1 VMAIFSMALIGSTPI
16 GGPLMGWIG
25 ETVSARVSLLIG
37 GFAAI
42 VAALYGWWNLTRS
55 AAPIAETIGID
66 ERPAEATT
74 SA

>member
-1 VMAIFSMALIGSTPI
+1 
-16 GGPLMGWIG
+16 MGWIG

-42 VAALYGWWNLTRS
+42 VAALYGWWNLTR
-55 AAPIAETIGID
+55 ATAGTAETIGID
-66 ERPAEATT
+66 QCPTEATT